1 MGTNKKTLGARTK
14 FSTVRTSLRCIIRT
28 DFNSSNSFSNS
39 FIANELLQL
48 GETPP
53 MQPEVKSSAFISSDS
68 FNVLQNNSSRF
79 AVIDNLLAYYM
90 IPIPHKPSLFS
101 RDFLEQSL
109 GTSSA
114 FGLEFSI
121 DSFEF
126 QSFTLDLPC
135 TKELFVTGYSN
146 MIYSDI
152 NSKKTVAIRIIDV
165 NVSGK
170 SYMQE
175 QPLFPVKNQVSTSC
189 FPGKILPVIFR
200 DFKINFN
207 PAFNRSKSNK
217 IFFESKTSSIISN
230 CKQFFK
236 SWFSGLFR
244 FSQSFKRFTS
254 LISAAAHQLGRK
266 LQSFSNWIISHIMYI
281 SLKVSSIIPTNIKSI
296 LSRKRI
302 FPHGFK
308 KFFFVRNFQL
318 YGSNRFHADS
328 EAGQLYKPYARM
340 SSAYGGEKSQFL
352 PQLKLRVSLRQVL

>member
-14 FSTVRTSLRCIIRT
+14 FSTARTSLGCIVRT
-28 DFNSSNSFSNS
+28 NFNSSNSFSNS
-39 FIANELLQL
+39 FIFNKLLQL
-48 GETPP
+48 EETPP
-53 MQPEVKSSAFISSDS
+53 VQPEIKSPSFICPYS
-68 FNVLQNNSSRF
+68 FDILQNNSSSV
-79 AVIDNLLAYYM
+79 AVINNLLAYRM

-101 RDFLEQSL
+101 RDFLKQSL

-114 FGLEFSI
+114 FGLEFSF

-126 QSFTLDLPC
+126 QSFTLNLPC

-217 IFFESKTSSIISN
+217 ILFESKGTCIISD

-236 SWFSGLFR
+236 SWFSGLFN
-244 FSQSFKRFTS
+244 SIECFKRFTS
-254 LISAAAHQLGRK
+254 LISGRAHQLSRK
-266 LQSFSNWIISHIMYI
+266 IKSFSNWIIGHIVNI
-281 SLKVSSIIPTNIKSI
+281 SLKVSSIIPASIKNI
-296 LSRKRI
+296 LSRLRI
-302 FPHGFK
+302 LFHSFK
-308 KFFFVRNFQL
+308 KFFFAGNFQL
-318 YGSNRFHADS
+318 NCSNRFHADS
-328 EAGQLYKPYARM
+328 KDGQLYKPYARM
-340 SSAYGGEKSQFL
+340 SSAYGGESQFL
-352 PQLKLRVSLRQVL
+352 PRLKSWVSLRQVL